1 MCGIAGWVNFSESL
15 KSNSKIIKK
24 MTDILRGED
33 QIVKEYMKVKMY
45 F

>member
-24 MTDILRGED
+24 MTDILERRGEKAD
-33 QIVKEYMKVKMY
+33 YKYY
-45 F
+45 L